1 MCHTGEGWALYTGG
15 TVVKLWAQE
24 GETEEAEVKEDEG
37 ESDKEEVEV

>member
-1 MCHTGEGWALYTGG
+1 MQISANRGFLM
-15 TVVKLWAQE
+15 WAQE